1 MQLQGSLISVPR
13 ATGLEEEEDGEADD
27 ESRHDQRQRRRR
39 RRHAEVLR
47 GEQRA
52 LSCQLVLCAELHGCA
67 ELRSKSTP

>member
-52 LSCQLVLCAELHGCA
+52 LMSAGTLRRTTRLCRTA
-67 ELRSKSTP
+67 K